1 MKTMADVQQ
10 MATLYRLYGS
20 YSQVA
25 RELHIS
31 RNTVKKYLRQI
42 DEVRDGLR
50 AEILPEKRT
59 IHQPRRIVTQEI
71 IDQVHSLVESNEH
84 RPKKQR
90 LNGRQIHRHLVQ
102 SGHQISYTTT
112 KRLISEWKHDQKSR
126 EVFILQSPEP
136 GYRAE
141 FDWGEVTLCI
151 QGVWTKFSLAV
162 MVLTDSLYRFARI
175 YQKESQQEVFDC
187 HIQFFNEIQGI
198 PEIII
203 YDNVLTVY
211 DYHRKIYQD
220 SFIRFAV
227 HYGFSYDVCNV
238 RSPNEKGTDEES
250 VGYIRSQAFS
260 ERTSFES
267 FSEAQDWL
275 IESLRRINQNHVY
288 RRELPPEEGLVREQ
302 EKMKP
307 LPSLEYSNYFTRSAK
322 ISKYSLVVFEGN
334 HYSVPDTFR
343 SRSITLKIFTD
354 RIDLTDGSV
363 AIASHQRLYGKG
375 NYSLDITH
383 YLKTFEKKPG
393 ALRHSKVLGQLN
405 EKIQNLYK
413 EYYLD
418 SPLEFIEILYLIQTT
433 SPEGLI
439 SAIDHLTENGIV
451 PGYDTLRLFLFQN
464 LNPMIEPLEII
475 DPVTVTEPDLTI
487 YDQMMRCEA

>member
-1 MKTMADVQQ
+1 MLTVVELNQIEQ
-10 MATLYRLYGS
+10 LYKKYGS
-20 YSQVA
+20 IKQVS
-25 RELHIS
+25 RELGIS
-31 RNTVKKYLRQI
+31 RNTVRKYLRNI
-42 DEVRDGLR
+42 DAAQEGSLL
-50 AEILPEKRT
+50 EIYPENR
-59 IHQPRRIVTQEI
+59 EI
-71 IDQVHSLVESNEH
+71 N
-84 RPKKQR
+84 RPKSVVNDELIQLVHNYLQDNLNKPRKQR
-90 LNGRQIHRHLVQ
+90 LSAAEIHRLAQGRGFQV
-102 SGHQISYTTT
+102 GYTTI
-112 KRLISEWKHDQKSR
+112 KSLVRDWNESHRSR
-126 EVFILQSPEP
+126 EVFVLQDPPE

-141 FDWGEVTLCI
+141 FDWGYVDLTLGNI
-151 QGVWTKFSLAV
+151 VQKVSLAIF
-162 MVLTDSLYRFARI
+162 TINYSQYRFGRLFLN
-175 YQKESQQEVFDC
+175 QTSFDVIQA
-187 HIQFFNEIQGI
+187 HIEFFNEIQGI

-334 HYSVPDTFR
+334 YYSVPDTFR
-343 SRSITLKIFTD
+343 SRSITLKIFAD

>member
-1 MKTMADVQQ
+1 MADVHQ

-31 RNTVKKYLRQI
+31 RNTVKKYLRQF
-42 DEVRDGLR
+42 DEVREGLR
-50 AEILPEKRT
+50 TEILPDSRT
-59 IHQPRRIVTQEI
+59 IHQPRRIVTDEI
-71 IDQVHSLVESNEH
+71 IDQIHTLLESNKH
-84 RPKKQR
+84 RPRKQR
-90 LNGRQIHRHLVQ
+90 MNGRQIHHRIVQ

-112 KRLISEWKHDQKSR
+112 KRLIQEWKHDQKSR

-141 FDWGEVTLCI
+141 FDWGEVTLNI
-151 QGVWTKFSLAV
+151 QGIWTRFYLAV
-162 MVLTDSLYRFARI
+162 MVLTNSLFRFARI

-198 PEIII
+198 PDTIF
-203 YDNVLTVY
+203 YDNLLTVY
-211 DYHRKIYQD
+211 NYPRKVYQD

-227 HYGFSYDVCNV
+227 HYGFSYDVCNI
-238 RSPNEKGTDEES
+238 RSPHEKGTDEES
-250 VGYIRSQAFS
+250 VGYVRSQAFS
-260 ERTSFES
+260 ERTSFTS

-275 IESLRRINQNHVY
+275 IESLNKINQNHVY
-288 RRELPPEEGLVREQ
+288 RRELTPIGGLVQEQ
-302 EKMKP
+302 ERMKQ
-307 LPSLEYSNYFTRSAK
+307 LPSMEYSNYFTRGAK

-334 HYSVPDTFR
+334 YYSVPDTYR
-343 SRSITLKIFTD
+343 PRSITLKVHVDKIE
-354 RIDLTDGSV
+354 LTDGM
-363 AIASHQRLYGKG
+363 AIIASHQRLYGKG

-393 ALRHSKVLGQLN
+393 ALRHSKVLSQLH
-405 EKIQNLYK
+405 EKILNLYK
-413 EYYLD
+413 DYYLN
-418 SPLEFIEILYLIQTT
+418 SPLEFIEILKLMKAT

-439 SAIDHLTENGIV
+439 SAIDHLTRNGIV
-451 PGYDTLRLFLFQN
+451 PGYDTLRLFLYQD
-464 LNPMIEPLEII
+464 LNPMIEPFEIV

-487 YDQMMRCEA
+487 YDQIMRCEA

>member
-1 MKTMADVQQ
+1 MKTMVDVQQ
-10 MATLYRLYGS
+10 MATLYGLYGS
-20 YSQVA
+20 YSRVA
-25 RELHIS
+25 RELNIS

-42 DEVRDGLR
+42 EEVREGLR
-50 AEILPEKRT
+50 TEILPESRT
-59 IHQPRRIVTQEI
+59 IHQPRRIVNDEI
-71 IDQVHSLVESNEH
+71 IDQIHTLLKSNEN

-90 LNGRQIHRHLVQ
+90 LNGRQIHHRIAQ

-112 KRLISEWKHDQKSR
+112 KRIIKDWKHDQKSR

-141 FDWGEVTLCI
+141 FDWGEAILNI
-151 QGVWTKFSLAV
+151 QGVWTRVYLAV

-175 YQKESQQEVFDC
+175 YRKESQQEVIDC
-187 HIQFFNEIQGI
+187 HIQFFNEIKGV
-198 PEIII
+198 PEVIF
-203 YDNVLTVY
+203 YDNLLAVY
-211 DYHRKIYQD
+211 DYHRKIFQD

-227 HYGFSYDVCNV
+227 QYGFSYDVCNV
-238 RSPNEKGTDEES
+238 RSPHEKGTDEES

-260 ERTSFES
+260 ERTSFTS

-275 IESLRRINQNHVY
+275 IESLHRINQNHVY

-302 EKMKP
+302 ERMKP
-307 LPSLEYSNYFTRSAK
+307 LPSLEYSNYFTRGAK
-322 ISKYSLVVFEGN
+322 ISKYSLVVFESN
-334 HYSVPDTFR
+334 YYSVPDTFR
-343 SRSITLKIFTD
+343 SRSITLKIFAD
-354 RIDLTDGSV
+354 RIDLTDGI
-363 AIASHQRLYGKG
+363 AIIASHQRLFGKG

-393 ALRHSKVLGQLN
+393 ALRHSKVLSQLH

-413 EYYLD
+413 DYYLA
-418 SPLEFIEILYLIQTT
+418 SPLEFIEILKLIQTS

-439 SAIDHLTENGIV
+439 YAIDHLTENGIV

-464 LNPMIEPLEII
+464 LNPMIEPLEIV

-487 YDQMMRCEA
+487 YDHMMRCEV